1 MHGDVL
7 PYLVPGHDAVRFS
20 PWQWLNGDGWS
31 ELPDRMPDWDSDTD
45 LSIWREAVIDLERV
59 HRECG
64 LPADAALALTTSWT
78 SSSTA
83 MSRSAEPV
91 PVTASGPFSLAC
103 VMTGDRIAGVV
114 TIRTTLTLAQSPAV
128 QRPGTARLP
137 GSILLEDL
145 RTIALEAT
153 DPPFPMH
160 EIDFSRTRLD
170 PDASWH
176 LETTTELTAPFL
188 GTFLLLLNTRDKELI
203 EAVAR
208 GRKDRRQEALV
219 EELEHGVG
227 ALLLELALHLRTEL
241 EERREWP
248 VGTVGNVLMRI
259 LNGPA
264 RLSALHLATGP
275 HDLTEARTMLWGTAR
290 AAGRG
295 RRFL

>member
-7 PYLVPGHDAVRFS
+7 PYLVPAQDAVRFS
-20 PWQWLNGDGWS
+20 PWQRLDGEGWS

-59 HRECG
+59 RGQCG
-64 LPADAALALTTSWT
+64 LPADTALALTTSWT

-83 MSRSAEPV
+83 MSRSAEPI
-91 PVTASGPFSLAC
+91 PVTRSGPVTLAC

-114 TIRTTLTLAQSPAV
+114 TIRTTLTLAQPPTIR
-128 QRPGTARLP
+128 RPGTAWFP
-137 GSILLEDL
+137 GSVLFED
-145 RTIALEAT
+145 RQTIALEAT

-203 EAVAR
+203 DAVAR

-241 EERREWP
+241 DEREEWP
-248 VGTVGNVLMRI
+248 AGTVGNVLTRI
-259 LNGPA
+259 LDGSARSTSLHPA
-264 RLSALHLATGP
+264 SGP
-275 HDLTEARTMLWGTAR
+275 HDLTEVRTMLYGTAR